1 MSKKINPEKLT
12 LGIKKDFRKDSP
24 KANSNIDSLV
34 QKIHSTT
41 GQGMEEE
48 TKRTTLDIPKSLHK
62 KISRHTLEKDL
73 SLKDYFLGLAMKD
86 MGME

>member
-12 LGIKKDFRKDSP
+12 LGIKKEFRKDSP
-24 KANSNIDSLV
+24 RASNIDSLV
-34 QKIHSTT
+34 QKIHSNA
-41 GQGMEEE
+41 GQGIEEE

-62 KISRHTLEKDL
+62 TISRHALDKDL

-86 MGME
+86 IGIK